1 MQLIPRYLVDNRTT
15 VLVSELGHVTEYRP
29 VYTKQIK
36 LYKGIDNALQ
46 FKLLNA
52 DQKAVAL
59 TGKTPKFVAFNS
71 DKKMVIQHDGV
82 AHATIVG
89 LFTVTITESDLLNL
103 EQQYLTYNIVL
114 QDNSTS
120 TRTLTYSDTY
130 FVNSG
135 VMCVSEDAFPG
146 VQESKAVT
154 TFTQTGVGTGIYV
167 STAISAE
174 PGINGNEALHTAVV
188 YTSAYIGTVTVE
200 ATLDDAITDSTTWA
214 VIDTLTFTG
223 SETQPT
229 PVNFNGV
236 LGNVRFKTSANPA
249 DKITKILVRN

>member
-71 DKKMVIQHDGV
+71 DKKMVIQENGV

-114 QDNSTS
+114 YLFS
-120 TRTLTYSDTY
+120 
-130 FVNSG
+130 
-135 VMCVSEDAFPG
+135 
-146 VQESKAVT
+146 
-154 TFTQTGVGTGIYV
+154 
-167 STAISAE
+167 
-174 PGINGNEALHTAVV
+174 
-188 YTSAYIGTVTVE
+188 
-200 ATLDDAITDSTTWA
+200 
-214 VIDTLTFTG
+214 
-223 SETQPT
+223 
-229 PVNFNGV
+229 
-236 LGNVRFKTSANPA
+236 
-249 DKITKILVRN
+249 